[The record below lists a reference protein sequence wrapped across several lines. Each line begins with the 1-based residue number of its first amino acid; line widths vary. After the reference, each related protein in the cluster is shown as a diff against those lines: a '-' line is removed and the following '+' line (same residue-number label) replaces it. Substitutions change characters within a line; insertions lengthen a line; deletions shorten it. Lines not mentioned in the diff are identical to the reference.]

1 MTVTEWYLWVGS
13 ALVVLGLGP
22 ALLGADR
29 IRRLV
34 ALNVMSAGTLVILLA
49 VAGRTDPPDPV
60 LHALALTS
68 IVITVAMTGLGVVL
82 TRRLDELDTRDEG
95 TGDEGR
101 RT

>member
-22 ALLGADR
+22 TLLGADR

-34 ALNVMSAGTLVILLA
+34 ALNVTSSGTLVILLA

-68 IVITVAMTGLGVVL
+68 IVITVAMTGFGIVL
-82 TRRLDELDTRDEG
+82 TRRIDELDEEDEE
-95 TGDEGR
+95 DEEGGGR
-101 RT
+101 

>member
-22 ALLGADR
+22 TLLGADR

-34 ALNVMSAGTLVILLA
+34 ALNVTSSGTLVILLA

-68 IVITVAMTGLGVVL
+68 IVITVAMTGFGIVL
-82 TRRLDELDTRDEG
+82 TRRIDELDEEDE
-95 TGDEGR
+95 EGGGR
-101 RT
+101 